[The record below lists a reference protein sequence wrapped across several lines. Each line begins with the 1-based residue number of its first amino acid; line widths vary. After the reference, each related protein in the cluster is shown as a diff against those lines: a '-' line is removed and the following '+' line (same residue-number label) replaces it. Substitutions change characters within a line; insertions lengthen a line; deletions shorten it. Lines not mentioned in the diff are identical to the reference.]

1 MKKKIVLGTSFIIL
15 FFSLIIF
22 FYFKSNNEKRLIEEE
37 KKVQLVENENLELIE
52 EKIESSNIIEDVS
65 YSAKDTKGN
74 EYFLQASEGI
84 IDQNDSNFIFLTS
97 VTANI
102 KLKNYKLIEISSDFG
117 KYNINNYD
125 TIFSKNVIIKYLD
138 NVIKGDYLDFSLDKK
153 LMTISRDVTLNND
166 AVNKF
171 FLSINNLRDFGII
184 APISQNEKY
193 NNFNINEDK
202 EIKEVDNVKGF
213 AMFLNMKNLK
223 QINFFDDNFFL
234 YFEEIDL
241 CRRLKKN
248 NSKIFI
254 DPTIKV
260 SHLGG
265 TSHNSE
271 IEKPMEL
278 SRNWHW
284 MWSTFYFHKK
294 HYGYLSAIIKILPK
308 LSSSLIKFIIF
319 LITFQ
324 KYKSEIYKHR
334 LSGIINSVLLKK
346 SWYRPKL

>member
-1 MKKKIVLGTSFIIL
+1 MKTLDLTIIITSFHSRDKIFSCIESIEKSIKIIV
-15 FFSLIIF
+15 IEN
-22 FYFKSNNEKRLIEEE
+22 SNDEKL
-37 KKVQLVENENLELIE
+37 KKEIQSKYQNVECILSKENLGYGAGNNLGLSKVETRYALIL
-52 EKIESSNIIEDVS
+52 NP
-65 YSAKDTKGN
+65 
-74 EYFLQASEGI
+74 
-84 IDQNDSNFIFLTS
+84 
-97 VTANI
+97 
-102 KLKNYKLIEISSDFG
+102 
-117 KYNINNYD
+117 
-125 TIFSKNVIIKYLD
+125 
-138 NVIKGDYLDFSLDKK
+138 
-153 LMTISRDVTLNND
+153 DVTLNND
-166 AVNKF
+166 AINKF
-171 FLSINNLRDFGII
+171 FLSINNLEDFGII

-193 NNFNINEDK
+193 NNFNINDDK

-223 QINFFDDNFFL
+223 QVNFFDENFFL

-265 TSHNSE
+265 TSHNPE

-294 HYGYLSAIIKILPK
+294 HYGYFTAMIKILPK

-319 LITFQ
+319 LTTFQ

-334 LSGIINSVLLKK
+334 LSGIINSVLLRK

>member
-1 MKKKIVLGTSFIIL
+1 MKTFDLTVIITSFHSRDKIFSCIESIEKSIKIIV
-15 FFSLIIF
+15 IEN
-22 FYFKSNNEKRLIEEE
+22 SNDEKLKEEIHS
-37 KKVQLVENENLELIE
+37 KYQNVECILSKENLGYGAGNNLGLSMVETSYALIL
-52 EKIESSNIIEDVS
+52 NP
-65 YSAKDTKGN
+65 
-74 EYFLQASEGI
+74 
-84 IDQNDSNFIFLTS
+84 
-97 VTANI
+97 
-102 KLKNYKLIEISSDFG
+102 
-117 KYNINNYD
+117 
-125 TIFSKNVIIKYLD
+125 
-138 NVIKGDYLDFSLDKK
+138 
-153 LMTISRDVTLNND
+153 DVTLNND
-166 AVNKF
+166 AINKF
-171 FLSINNLRDFGII
+171 FLSINNLGDFGII

-193 NNFNINEDK
+193 NNFNINEET

-213 AMFLNMKNLK
+213 AMFLKMRNLK
-223 QINFFDDNFFL
+223 KINFFDDNFFL

-260 SHLGG
+260 SHIGG

-294 HYGYLSAIIKILPK
+294 HYGYLTAMIKILPK

>member
-1 MKKKIVLGTSFIIL
+1 MKTFDLTIIITSFH
-15 FFSLIIF
+15 SSDKIF
-22 FYFKSNNEKRLIEEE
+22 NC
-37 KKVQLVENENLELIE
+37 
-52 EKIESSNIIEDVS
+52 IESIEKSIKIIVIENSN
-65 YSAKDTKGN
+65 
-74 EYFLQASEGI
+74 
-84 IDQNDSNFIFLTS
+84 
-97 VTANI
+97 
-102 KLKNYKLIEISSDFG
+102 
-117 KYNINNYD
+117 
-125 TIFSKNVIIKYLD
+125 
-138 NVIKGDYLDFSLDKK
+138 DKK
-153 LMTISRDVTLNND
+153 LKDEIHSKYQNVECILSKENLGYGAGNNLGLSMVKTNYALIVNPDVILNND

-171 FLSINNLRDFGII
+171 FLSIKNLEDFGII
-184 APISQNEKY
+184 APISQNVKY
-193 NNFNINEDK
+193 NNFNINDDK

-223 QINFFDDNFFL
+223 LINFFDDNFFL
-234 YFEEIDL
+234 YFEELDL
-241 CRRLKKN
+241 CRRLKEN

-254 DPTIKV
+254 DPKIKV
-260 SHLGG
+260 SHSGG
-265 TSHNSE
+265 SSHNSK

-308 LSSSLIKFIIF
+308 FSSSLIKFIIF
-319 LITFQ
+319 FITFQ

>member
-1 MKKKIVLGTSFIIL
+1 MKTLDLTVIITSFHSGDKIFNCIESIEKSVKIIV
-15 FFSLIIF
+15 IEN
-22 FYFKSNNEKRLIEEE
+22 SNDETLKDEIHSKYQN
-37 KKVQLVENENLELIE
+37 VECILSKENLGYGAGNNLGLSMVKTNYALIV
-52 EKIESSNIIEDVS
+52 NP
-65 YSAKDTKGN
+65 
-74 EYFLQASEGI
+74 
-84 IDQNDSNFIFLTS
+84 
-97 VTANI
+97 
-102 KLKNYKLIEISSDFG
+102 
-117 KYNINNYD
+117 
-125 TIFSKNVIIKYLD
+125 
-138 NVIKGDYLDFSLDKK
+138 
-153 LMTISRDVTLNND
+153 DVTLNND
-166 AVNKF
+166 TINKF
-171 FLSINNLRDFGII
+171 FLSINNLEDFGII

-193 NNFNINEDK
+193 NNFNINDDK

-213 AMFLNMKNLK
+213 AMFLNMKTLK

-265 TSHNSE
+265 KSHNPE

-294 HYGYLSAIIKILPK
+294 HYGYLSAMIKIFPK
-308 LSSSLIKFIIF
+308 LSSSLIKFIFF
-319 LITFQ
+319 LMTFQ

-334 LSGIINSVLLKK
+334 LLGIINSVLLRK

>member
-1 MKKKIVLGTSFIIL
+1 MKTFDLTVVITSFHSRDKIFSCIESVGKSIKIIV
-15 FFSLIIF
+15 IEN
-22 FYFKSNNEKRLIEEE
+22 SNDETLKEEIYTRY
-37 KKVQLVENENLELIE
+37 QNVECVLSKENLGYGAGNNLGLSMVKTNYALIV
-52 EKIESSNIIEDVS
+52 NPDV
-65 YSAKDTKGN
+65 
-74 EYFLQASEGI
+74 I
-84 IDQNDSNFIFLTS
+84 
-97 VTANI
+97 
-102 KLKNYKLIEISSDFG
+102 
-117 KYNINNYD
+117 
-125 TIFSKNVIIKYLD
+125 
-138 NVIKGDYLDFSLDKK
+138 
-153 LMTISRDVTLNND
+153 LNND

-171 FLSINNLRDFGII
+171 FLSIKNLEDFGII
-184 APISQNEKY
+184 APISENEKY
-193 NNFNINEDK
+193 NNFSIKNDK

-223 QINFFDDNFFL
+223 LINFFDDNFFL

-241 CRRLKKN
+241 CKRLKKN

-308 LSSSLIKFIIF
+308 FSSSLIKFIIF

-334 LSGIINSVLLKK
+334 LLGIINSVLLRK

>member
-1 MKKKIVLGTSFIIL
+1 MKTFDLTVIITSFHSRDKIFSCIESIEKSITII
-15 FFSLIIF
+15 IIEN
-22 FYFKSNNEKRLIEEE
+22 SNDEKLKEEIHS
-37 KKVQLVENENLELIE
+37 KYQNVECILSKENLGYGAGNNLGLSKVETSYALIV
-52 EKIESSNIIEDVS
+52 NP
-65 YSAKDTKGN
+65 
-74 EYFLQASEGI
+74 
-84 IDQNDSNFIFLTS
+84 
-97 VTANI
+97 
-102 KLKNYKLIEISSDFG
+102 
-117 KYNINNYD
+117 
-125 TIFSKNVIIKYLD
+125 
-138 NVIKGDYLDFSLDKK
+138 
-153 LMTISRDVTLNND
+153 DVTLNND

-171 FLSINNLRDFGII
+171 FLSINNLGDFGII

-193 NNFNINEDK
+193 NNFDINEDK

-265 TSHNSE
+265 TSHNLE

-294 HYGYLSAIIKILPK
+294 HFGYLTAMIKILPK
-308 LSSSLIKFIIF
+308 LTSSLIKFIIF

-324 KYKSEIYKHR
+324 KFKSEIYKHR

>member
-1 MKKKIVLGTSFIIL
+1 MKTFDLTVVITSFHSRDKI
-15 FFSLIIF
+15 FSC
-22 FYFKSNNEKRLIEEE
+22 
-37 KKVQLVENENLELIE
+37 
-52 EKIESSNIIEDVS
+52 IESVGKSIKIIVIENSNDETLKEEIYSKYQNVECVLSKKNLGYGAGNNLGLSMVKTNYALIVNPDV
-65 YSAKDTKGN
+65 
-74 EYFLQASEGI
+74 I
-84 IDQNDSNFIFLTS
+84 
-97 VTANI
+97 
-102 KLKNYKLIEISSDFG
+102 
-117 KYNINNYD
+117 
-125 TIFSKNVIIKYLD
+125 
-138 NVIKGDYLDFSLDKK
+138 
-153 LMTISRDVTLNND
+153 LNND

-171 FLSINNLRDFGII
+171 FLSITNLEDFGII
-184 APISQNEKY
+184 APISENEKY
-193 NNFNINEDK
+193 NNFSIKNDK

-223 QINFFDDNFFL
+223 LINFFDDNFFL

-241 CRRLKKN
+241 CRRLKEN

-254 DPTIKV
+254 DPKIKV
-260 SHLGG
+260 SHSGG
-265 TSHNSE
+265 SSHNSK

-308 LSSSLIKFIIF
+308 FSSSLIKFIIF
-319 LITFQ
+319 LVTFQ

-334 LSGIINSVLLKK
+334 LLGIINSVLLRK

>member
-1 MKKKIVLGTSFIIL
+1 MKTFDLTVVITSFHSRDKIFSCIESIEKNIKIIV
-15 FFSLIIF
+15 IEN
-22 FYFKSNNEKRLIEEE
+22 SNDEKLKDEIYSRY
-37 KKVQLVENENLELIE
+37 QNVECILSKENLGYGAGNNLGLSMVKTSYALIV
-52 EKIESSNIIEDVS
+52 NP
-65 YSAKDTKGN
+65 
-74 EYFLQASEGI
+74 
-84 IDQNDSNFIFLTS
+84 
-97 VTANI
+97 
-102 KLKNYKLIEISSDFG
+102 
-117 KYNINNYD
+117 
-125 TIFSKNVIIKYLD
+125 
-138 NVIKGDYLDFSLDKK
+138 
-153 LMTISRDVTLNND
+153 DVTLNND
-166 AVNKF
+166 AVKKF
-171 FLSINNLRDFGII
+171 FLSINNLEDFGII

-193 NNFNINEDK
+193 NNFNIKDDK
-202 EIKEVDNVKGF
+202 QIKEVDNVKGF

-223 QINFFDDNFFL
+223 KINFFDENFFL

-248 NSKIFI
+248 NLKIFI

-294 HYGYLSAIIKILPK
+294 HYGYLSALIKILPK

-319 LITFQ
+319 LITFK

-334 LSGIINSVLLKK
+334 LSGIINSVLLRK

>member
-1 MKKKIVLGTSFIIL
+1 MKTFDLTVIITSFHSRDKIFSCIESIEKSIKIIV
-15 FFSLIIF
+15 IEN
-22 FYFKSNNEKRLIEEE
+22 SNDEKLKEEIHS
-37 KKVQLVENENLELIE
+37 KYQNVECILSKENLGYGAGNNLGLSKVETSYALIL
-52 EKIESSNIIEDVS
+52 NP
-65 YSAKDTKGN
+65 
-74 EYFLQASEGI
+74 
-84 IDQNDSNFIFLTS
+84 
-97 VTANI
+97 
-102 KLKNYKLIEISSDFG
+102 
-117 KYNINNYD
+117 
-125 TIFSKNVIIKYLD
+125 
-138 NVIKGDYLDFSLDKK
+138 
-153 LMTISRDVTLNND
+153 DVTLDND
-166 AVNKF
+166 AVKKF

-223 QINFFDDNFFL
+223 QIKFFDDNFFL

-294 HYGYLSAIIKILPK
+294 HYGYLIAMIKILPK
-308 LSSSLIKFIIF
+308 LSSSLLKFIIF

-324 KYKSEIYKHR
+324 KFKSEIYKHR

>member
-1 MKKKIVLGTSFIIL
+1 MKTFDLTIIITSFHSSDKIFNCIESIEKSIKIIV
-15 FFSLIIF
+15 IEN
-22 FYFKSNNEKRLIEEE
+22 SNDGKLKEKIHS
-37 KKVQLVENENLELIE
+37 KYQNVECILSKENLGYGAGNNLGLSKVETSYALIL
-52 EKIESSNIIEDVS
+52 NP
-65 YSAKDTKGN
+65 
-74 EYFLQASEGI
+74 
-84 IDQNDSNFIFLTS
+84 
-97 VTANI
+97 
-102 KLKNYKLIEISSDFG
+102 
-117 KYNINNYD
+117 
-125 TIFSKNVIIKYLD
+125 
-138 NVIKGDYLDFSLDKK
+138 
-153 LMTISRDVTLNND
+153 DVTLNND
-166 AVNKF
+166 AINKF
-171 FLSINNLRDFGII
+171 FISINNLEDFGII

-193 NNFNINEDK
+193 NNFNINDDK

-223 QINFFDDNFFL
+223 QVNFFDENFFL

-265 TSHNSE
+265 TSHNAE
-271 IEKPMEL
+271 IENPMEL

-294 HYGYLSAIIKILPK
+294 HYGYLSALLKILPK

-319 LITFQ
+319 LTTLQ

-334 LSGIINSVLLKK
+334 LSGIINSVLLRK